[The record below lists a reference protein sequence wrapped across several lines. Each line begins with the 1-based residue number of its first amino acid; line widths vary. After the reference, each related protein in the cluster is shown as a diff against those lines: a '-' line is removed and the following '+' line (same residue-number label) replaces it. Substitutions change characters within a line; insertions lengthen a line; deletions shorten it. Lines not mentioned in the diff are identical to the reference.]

1 MNLPLRNLSS
11 RLPRGT
17 KKGAKSRAYL
27 YFLRAFGGTGTPACA
42 LTIYPF
48 PQRLPTA
55 GATRVTVE
63 GSLLRRSPLVA
74 QALLPVLLRP
84 ILSQKHYVL
93 PVRAVSFGVKLTQ

>member
-1 MNLPLRNLSS
+1 MSLPLRNLSF

-17 KKGAKSRAYL
+17 KGAKSRAYL
-27 YFLRAFGGTGTPACA
+27 YFLRAFSGTGTPACA

-63 GSLLRRSPLVA
+63 GSLRRGSPLVA
-74 QALLPVLLRP
+74 QALLPVLLRSV
-84 ILSQKHYVL
+84 LSHKHYLL
-93 PVRAVSFGVKLTQ
+93 PLPAVSFGVKLIR

>member
-63 GSLLRRSPLVA
+63 GSLLRGSPLVA
-74 QALLPVLLRP
+74 QALLFTLRNEGPVLLRSIP
-84 ILSQKHYVL
+84 SHKHCPL
-93 PVRAVSFGVKLTQ
+93 PAQAV